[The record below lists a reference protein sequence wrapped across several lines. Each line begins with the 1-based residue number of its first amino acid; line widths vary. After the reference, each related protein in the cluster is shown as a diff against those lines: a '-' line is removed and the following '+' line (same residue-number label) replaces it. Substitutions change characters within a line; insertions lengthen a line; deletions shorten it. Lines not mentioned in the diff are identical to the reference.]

1 MIEAKLQQELRERFN
16 PDGSLLRKQQLRMLD
31 ILLYVDKVCKE
42 HNIRYWLSSGTLLGA
57 VRHGGFIP
65 WDDDL
70 DIEMLRED
78 YDKFIEVF
86 KDNDDYAL
94 QTYKSDKYFL
104 LPFAKIRDKHTLID
118 ELGNNTNYKYRG
130 IFIDVFCLDK
140 SPRFAYVAYGG
151 LLYLLQKLQKN
162 AYSKSA
168 RTILYIGK
176 RLFYGSI
183 FVLRPLFNCIP
194 YKRLHHT
201 YGAGPRWKHR
211 EIRDIMPLAT
221 IEFEGYHFPAPGNV
235 DAYLKRMFGNY
246 TALPDLDKLRVHISN
261 CTFYKSE

>member
-1 MIEAKLQQELRERFN
+1 MIEQKLQRELRERFN

-94 QTYKSDKYFL
+94 QTYKSDKHYYRT
-104 LPFAKIRDKHTLID
+104 FAKVRDLHSQISEFELDKH
-118 ELGNNTNYKYRG
+118 YKYRG
-130 IFIDVFCLDK
+130 IFIDVFSIEYLPKFVCRL
-140 SPRFAYVAYGG
+140 YGG
-151 LLYLLQKLQKN
+151 AFEVICRWARKFSDNRVAMFGVKLLQKIVLC
-162 AYSKSA
+162 SIPIA
-168 RTILYIGK
+168 RPIFRVFAKDLHHS
-176 RLFYGSI
+176 YGSGFLKKRNMEDI
-183 FVLRPLFNCIP
+183 YPL
-194 YKRLHHT
+194 T
-201 YGAGPRWKHR
+201 
-211 EIRDIMPLAT
+211 T
-221 IEFEGYHFPAPGNV
+221 IQFEGYTFPSPYNA
-235 DAYLKRMFGNY
+235 DSYLREIYGNY
-246 TALPDLDKLRVHISN
+246 NKLPDIDSIVVHTSL
-261 CTFYKSE
+261 CVFK